1 MADEKYET
9 MSQREHVLKKS
20 GMYIGATGKEY
31 SENWV
36 LGDDKKMV
44 KENLLYSKG
53 LLKIYDEIVSNTQDI
68 WNKKTY
74 NITEVKV
81 SIEKGMIIV
90 YNNGTFIPHTKMK
103 NGLYTPTV
111 MFGQLLTSSNY
122 TEGRETETIGTFGIG
137 AKATNIFSRYFKL
150 ESYDGTKKILFTQ
163 EWNDNMSK
171 VTDPVFTKDTSNVSF
186 VRISFIP
193 DLKRFNMTSI
203 DADII
208 KMFKKRLLD
217 LAAICPGLSVSFSFN
232 KHVSNFKLDKI
243 QSYVKLYSDSNF
255 IFEEGEGYQFAIIFD
270 IEDGGQIS
278 FVNGNFTKSGIHL
291 NSLMGLINKVVK
303 EKYEKKLGTSKKLL
317 TIIKNRIFVFL
328 SCSVNDPGYNSQ
340 TKEDLVSGNLPKFI
354 ISEKTQKKISSSS
367 VIKELIDGIVAQEN
381 RTLDKKVNKK
391 DNPKTISKLDDAN
404 FAGTKKAR
412 ECTLILTEGDSAKT
426 LAVTGLSELGRN
438 LYGIFPLKGKLL
450 NVRTATKKQI
460 IDNTEIKALISI
472 IGLDT
477 SKKYTDTSSLRY
489 GKLLLMTDQDNDG
502 SHIKGLIINFIEY
515 YWPEL
520 LKLNF
525 IFEFIT
531 PIVKISSSKET
542 IRFYNLFEFD
552 QWYTSVKNPS
562 SYKIKYYKGLGT
574 SSDKEIA
581 EYFKNIDT
589 HIKRFTYEKGDEV
602 FINMA
607 FDRKKVSER
616 KKWIERILIKPEL
629 EKSDILYNIGD
640 GPDVSFKD
648 FVNKELIHFS
658 LADIKRS
665 IPNIMDGFKPGQR
678 KILHVLLKRAG
689 NNEIKVEQLA
699 GLISS
704 TTAYHHGEQS
714 LKMSIISMANN
725 FVGSNNINFLEPMG
739 QFGSRLQ
746 GGKDAS
752 SPRYIHTRLEEI
764 TRYIFIKEDEFVL
777 NYLNDEN
784 QIIEPDYFVPIIP
797 TILVNGALGIGT
809 GWATKIP
816 SFNPLDIIN
825 YYLTD
830 KKEDHLI
837 HPWYRN
843 FTGQIFLLSKG
854 IYLLTGVIHI
864 HNSKPYIII
873 SELPIGTWTD
883 NFKADILQDVQI
895 NVEYHGTKTVPLFI
909 VEFKNIDL
917 FNELKSKPSGFHNY
931 FKLHTKIRTKP
942 LVAFKPDLS
951 LHEYESPEE
960 IMEDFAVVRLETY
973 QKRKDFLIKQI
984 KNNIK
989 TASNRFR
996 FISSIIDDTINIYK
1010 KREKEIID
1018 ILIKE
1023 KYETG
1028 DDGFNYLLNM
1038 NIKSFTKEKLDELR
1052 NYINKEKVT
1061 LESIEKKSIMDM
1073 WKEELLLLK
1082 KKIGADYTQRKI
1094 ISNKDY
1100 TLRPYVID
1108 NEVAFVKEREYD
1120 AITDW

>member
-9 MSQREHVLKKS
+9 MTQREHVLKKS
-20 GMYIGATGKEY
+20 GMYIGATQKEH

-36 LGDDKKMV
+36 LGPDKKMI
-44 KENLLYSKG
+44 KETLFYSKG
-53 LLKIYDEIVSNTQDI
+53 LLKIYDEIISNTQDI

-74 NITEVKV
+74 KITEVNV
-81 SIEKGMIIV
+81 DIEKDMIIA
-90 YNNGTFIPHTKMK
+90 YNNGTFIPHKKMK
-103 NGLYTPTV
+103 DGQYTPSV

-122 TEGRETETIGTFGIG
+122 TEGKDTETIGTFGIG
-137 AKATNIFSRYFKL
+137 AKATNIFSKYFKL
-150 ESYDGTKKILFTQ
+150 ESYDGSKKILFTQ
-163 EWNDNMSK
+163 EWKNNMADVSE
-171 VTDPVFTKDTSNVSF
+171 PVITQGTSNVSF

-193 DLKRFNMTSI
+193 DLKRFGMTSL

-217 LAAICPGLSVSFSFN
+217 LAATCPGLSVSFSFN
-232 KHVSNFKLDKI
+232 KQKSNFKIDKI
-243 QSYVKLYSDSNF
+243 QNYVKLYSPSNF
-255 IFEEGEGYQFAIIFD
+255 IFEEGDGYQFAVIFD

-291 NSLMGLINKVVK
+291 SALMNLINKVIK
-303 EKYEKKLGTSKKLL
+303 DKYEKKIGTSKKLL
-317 TIIKNRIFVFL
+317 TTIKNRIFVFL
-328 SCSVNDPGYNSQ
+328 SCSVKDPGYNSQ
-340 TKEDLVSGNLPKFI
+340 TKEDLVSGILPKLV
-354 ISEKTQKKISSSS
+354 ISDKAQKKIGSSG
-367 VIKELIDGIVAQEN
+367 VIKELIDGIVEQEN
-381 RTLDKKVNKK
+381 KTLDKKVNKK

-404 FAGTKKAR
+404 FAGTKRAG
-412 ECTLILTEGDSAKT
+412 ECILILTEGDSAKT

-450 NVRTATKKQI
+450 NVRTATRKQI
-460 IDNTEIKALISI
+460 IENAEIKALISI
-472 IGLDT
+472 LGLDT
-477 SKKYTDTSSLRY
+477 SKKYTNVSSLRY
-489 GKLLLMTDQDNDG
+489 GKVLLMTDQDNDG

-520 LKLNF
+520 LSLDF
-525 IFEFIT
+525 LYEFIT
-531 PIVKISSSKET
+531 PIVNVTSSKET
-542 IRFYNLFEFD
+542 IRFFNLFEFE
-552 QWYTSVKNPS
+552 QWYTSVKNPA

-574 SSDKEIA
+574 SSDKEIG
-581 EYFKNIDT
+581 EYFKNMKD

-616 KKWIERILIKPEL
+616 KKWIERILVKPEL
-629 EKSDILYNIGD
+629 EKSDILYNTGD

-648 FVNKELIHFS
+648 FINKELIHFS

-725 FVGSNNINFLEPMG
+725 FIGSNNINFLEPIG

-752 SPRYIHTRLEEI
+752 SPRYIHTRLDEM
-764 TRYIFIKEDEFVL
+764 TRYIFIKEDEHVL

-784 QIIEPDYFVPIIP
+784 QMIEPDFFVPIIP

-816 SFNPLDIIN
+816 SFNPLDIIE
-825 YYLTD
+825 YYLSD
-830 KKEDHLI
+830 KKKSPI

-843 FTGQIFLLSKG
+843 FTGQMFMLSKG
-854 IYLLTGVIHI
+854 VYLLTGVIHI
-864 HNSKPYIII
+864 HSSRPSIVI

-883 NFKADILQDVQI
+883 NFKADILQDLNI
-895 NVEYHGTKTVPLFI
+895 DVEYHGTKTTPLFI
-909 VEFKNIDL
+909 INFKNPAM
-917 FNELKSKPSGFHNY
+917 FNEIKEKPSGFYNY

-960 IMEDFAVVRLETY
+960 IMNDFEVVRLKTY
-973 QKRKDFLIKQI
+973 QKRKDYLIEEFKR
-984 KNNIK
+984 NIRI
-989 TASNRFR
+989 ASNRYR

-1010 KREKEIID
+1010 KKEKDIID
-1018 ILIKE
+1018 ILVKE
-1023 KYETG
+1023 KYDTV

-1038 NIKSFTKEKLDELR
+1038 NIKSFTKEKLDELK
-1052 NYINKEKVT
+1052 NYLTKEKAM
-1061 LESIEKKSIMDM
+1061 LEATEKKSIKDM
-1073 WKEELLLLK
+1073 WKDELLILK
-1082 KKIGADYTQRKI
+1082 KKIGPDYTQRSIVKL
-1094 ISNKDY
+1094 KDY

-1108 NEVAFVKEREYD
+1108 KEAAFVKERDYD

>member
-9 MSQREHVLKKS
+9 MTQREHVLKKS
-20 GMYIGATGKEY
+20 GMYIGATQKEH

-36 LGDDKKMV
+36 LGPDKKMI
-44 KENLLYSKG
+44 KETLFYSKG
-53 LLKIYDEIVSNTQDI
+53 LLKIYDEIISNTQDI

-74 NITEVKV
+74 KITEVNV
-81 SIEKGMIIV
+81 DIEKDMIIA
-90 YNNGTFIPHTKMK
+90 YNNGTFIPHKKMK
-103 NGLYTPTV
+103 DGQYTPSV

-122 TEGRETETIGTFGIG
+122 TEGKDTETIGTFGIG
-137 AKATNIFSRYFKL
+137 AKATNIFSKYFKL
-150 ESYDGTKKILFTQ
+150 ESYDGSKKILFTQ
-163 EWNDNMSK
+163 EWKNNMADVSEPEI
-171 VTDPVFTKDTSNVSF
+171 TQGTSNVSF

-193 DLKRFNMTSI
+193 DLKRFGMTSL

-217 LAAICPGLSVSFSFN
+217 LAATCPGLSVSFSFN
-232 KHVSNFKLDKI
+232 KQKSNFKIDKI
-243 QSYVKLYSDSNF
+243 QNYVKLYSSSNF
-255 IFEEGEGYQFAIIFD
+255 IFEEGDGYQFAVIFD

-291 NSLMGLINKVVK
+291 SALMNLINKVIK
-303 EKYEKKLGTSKKLL
+303 DKYEKKIGASKKLL
-317 TIIKNRIFVFL
+317 TTIKNRIFVFL
-328 SCSVNDPGYNSQ
+328 SCSVKDPGYNSQ
-340 TKEDLVSGNLPKFI
+340 TKEDLVSGILPKLV
-354 ISEKTQKKISSSS
+354 ISDKAQKKIGSSS
-367 VIKELIDGIVAQEN
+367 VIKELIDGIVEQEN
-381 RTLDKKVNKK
+381 KTLDKKVNKK

-404 FAGTKKAR
+404 FAGTKRAG
-412 ECTLILTEGDSAKT
+412 ECILILTEGDSAKT

-450 NVRTATKKQI
+450 NVRTATRKQI
-460 IDNTEIKALISI
+460 IENAEIKALISI
-472 IGLDT
+472 LGLDT
-477 SKKYTDTSSLRY
+477 SKKYTNVSSLRY
-489 GKLLLMTDQDNDG
+489 GKILLMTDQDNDG

-520 LKLNF
+520 LSLDF
-525 IFEFIT
+525 LYEFIT
-531 PIVKISSSKET
+531 PIVNVTSSKET
-542 IRFYNLFEFD
+542 IRFFNLFEFE
-552 QWYTSVKNPS
+552 QWYTSVKNPA

-574 SSDKEIA
+574 SSDKEIG
-581 EYFKNIDT
+581 EYFKNMKN

-616 KKWIERILIKPEL
+616 KKWIERILVKPEL
-629 EKSDILYNIGD
+629 EKTDILYNTGD

-648 FVNKELIHFS
+648 FINKELIHFS

-725 FVGSNNINFLEPMG
+725 FIGSNNINFLEPIG

-752 SPRYIHTRLEEI
+752 SPRYIHTRLDEM
-764 TRYIFIKEDEFVL
+764 TRYIFIKEDEHVL

-784 QIIEPDYFVPIIP
+784 QMIEPDFFVPIIP

-816 SFNPLDIIN
+816 SFNPLDIIE
-825 YYLTD
+825 YYLSD
-830 KKEDHLI
+830 KKKSPI

-843 FTGQIFLLSKG
+843 FTGQMFMLSKG
-854 IYLLTGVIHI
+854 VYLLTGVIHI
-864 HNSKPYIII
+864 HSSRPSIVI

-883 NFKADILQDVQI
+883 NFKADILQDLNI
-895 NVEYHGTKTVPLFI
+895 DVEYHGTKTTPLFI
-909 VEFKNIDL
+909 INFKNPAM
-917 FNELKSKPSGFHNY
+917 FNEIKEKPSGFYNY

-960 IMEDFAVVRLETY
+960 IMNDFEVVRLKTY
-973 QKRKDFLIKQI
+973 QKRKDYLIEEFKR
-984 KNNIK
+984 NIRI
-989 TASNRFR
+989 ASNRYR

-1010 KREKEIID
+1010 KKEKDIID
-1018 ILIKE
+1018 ILVKE
-1023 KYETG
+1023 KYDTV

-1038 NIKSFTKEKLDELR
+1038 NIKSFTKEKLDELK
-1052 NYINKEKVT
+1052 NYLTKEKAV
-1061 LESIEKKSIMDM
+1061 LEATEKKSIKDM
-1073 WKEELLLLK
+1073 WKDELLILK
-1082 KKIGADYTQRKI
+1082 KKIGPDYTQRSVVKL
-1094 ISNKDY
+1094 KDY
-1100 TLRPYVID
+1100 TLKPYVID
-1108 NEVAFVKEREYD
+1108 KEVAFVKERDYD